1 MEITKTDTLQAV
13 EVQEQS
19 SVEKQQNKDE
29 QKVTM
34 PAQEALKEQ
43 QTNSEKAP
51 EKVEKEILILNLELD
66 LVQANAFIAEAV
78 KIFETTV
85 DELKKDL
92 EKIEEDTEL
101 SEEQKQEKS
110 REAAAAHFSKF
121 LDSLPEKPAL
131 KLEQKII
138 AGKEAEGFYNRHIE
152 NHIAMFNQ
160 MFRPQNEVNNIHKI
174 VSELFEIS

>member
-78 KIFETTV
+78 K
-85 DELKKDL
+85 
-92 EKIEEDTEL
+92 
-101 SEEQKQEKS
+101 
-110 REAAAAHFSKF
+110 
-121 LDSLPEKPAL
+121 
-131 KLEQKII
+131 
-138 AGKEAEGFYNRHIE
+138 
-152 NHIAMFNQ
+152 
-160 MFRPQNEVNNIHKI
+160 
-174 VSELFEIS
+174 